1 MKQNITHN
9 KRHDLVANWQ
19 NSPIVSSEQKR
30 GERADWCW
38 IRKLK
43 YWRAFQALTFHVM
56 LELDEKD
63 LSPFKVD
70 GGHNVDQSTLLLLIF
85 YTPRTKGLFL
95 MFGLAGNIAQ
105 LDVVHVFKLH
115 VIQLAS

>member
-85 YTPRTKGLFL
+85 LYTPHKKTISVLWVGWKYRP
-95 MFGLAGNIAQ
+95 A
-105 LDVVHVFKLH
+105 
-115 VIQLAS
+115 

>member
-1 MKQNITHN
+1 MSALN
-9 KRHDLVANWQ
+9 
-19 NSPIVSSEQKR
+19 KR

-63 LSPFKVD
+63 LPPFKVD
-70 GGHNVDQSTLLLLIF
+70 VGHNVDQSTLLLLIF
-85 YTPRTKGLFL
+85 YTLHTKGLFL
-95 MFGLAGNIAQ
+95 FVLDGNIAQ
-105 LDVVHVFKLH
+105 FDVEHVFKLR
-115 VIQLAS
+115 VILAILAS